1 VRPSVV
7 VPVLAV
13 LAAVL
18 VGCSGPTLSA
28 TASEELTAHVDAL
41 RAAVAEEDSE
51 TAHRK
56 LAELRTALGDY
67 EDSGEVDA
75 DRAASIR
82 AVIDEV
88 EELLAFIEDDTEL
101 AEADAPEADA
111 SEAEASA
118 DGGGG
123 GSDGEAQ
130 RGGGPPDDRPGKGKG
145 RDRGGGPNR

>member
-1 VRPSVV
+1 MTRSVLV
-7 VPVLAV
+7 CVLAIV
-13 LAAVL
+13 GLAL
-18 VGCSGPTLSA
+18 FSCSGPAVSA
-28 TASEELTAHVDAL
+28 TASEELGAHVDAL
-41 RAAVAEEDSE
+41 RAAVADEDTE

-75 DRAASIR
+75 DRAASIG

-88 EELLAFIEDDTEL
+88 EVLLSLIEDDAEL
-101 AEADAPEADA
+101 AEADAPEV
-111 SEAEASA
+111 EAST
-118 DGGGG
+118 DGEAGGG
-123 GSDGEAQ
+123 GSDGEAE